1 MGTHETR
8 RVAVDLDELAGAFE
22 NGFPDLSFYLDVES
36 GEVAM
41 VSDDTRREL
50 EEIYE
55 ELDNGE
61 DLDDARVREA
71 IRQRDVPDWIRD
83 ALEEA
88 DRVERGFG
96 TRYVQVPR
104 DETHEAY
111 RDMEDFILTVG
122 DERLRERLSD
132 AIDGRGAFGRFK
144 RVLSAYDNERER
156 WFAFKD
162 ARLRERIVAWLAD
175 ERIVPIPGP
184 SHHRG

>member
-22 NGFPDLSFYLDVES
+22 NGFPDLSYYLDVES

-50 EEIYE
+50 DEIYQ

-61 DLDDARVREA
+61 DLDDALVSEA
-71 IRQRDVPDWIRD
+71 IQQRDVPDWVRE

-96 TRYVQVPR
+96 TRYVAVAPCPR
-104 DETHEAY
+104 
-111 RDMEDFILTVG
+111 G
-122 DERLRERLSD
+122 
-132 AIDGRGAFGRFK
+132 
-144 RVLSAYDNERER
+144 
-156 WFAFKD
+156 
-162 ARLRERIVAWLAD
+162 
-175 ERIVPIPGP
+175 
-184 SHHRG
+184 

>member
-1 MGTHETR
+1 
-8 RVAVDLDELAGAFE
+8 VAVDLDELAGALE
-22 NGFPDLSFYLDVES
+22 NGFPDLSFYLDLES

-41 VSDDTRREL
+41 ISDDTRREL
-50 EEIYE
+50 EEIYQ

-61 DLDDARVREA
+61 DLDDARVSEA
-71 IRQRDVPDWIRD
+71 IRQRDVPGLVRD

-96 TRYVQVPR
+96 TRYVRVPR
-104 DETHEAY
+104 DETHQAY

-132 AIDGRGAFGRFK
+132 AIDGRGAFGRFT
-144 RVLSAYDNERER
+144 RVLSAHDGERER

-162 ARLRERIVAWLAD
+162 ARLRERIMAWLAD
-175 ERIVPIPGP
+175 EGIVPIPRP
-184 SHHRG
+184 SYHPG

>member
-1 MGTHETR
+1 MGMDEKR
-8 RVAVDLDELAGAFE
+8 RVADDLDELAGAFE
-22 NGFPDLSFYLDVES
+22 NGFPDLHFYLDVES

-41 VSDDTRREL
+41 VSDDPRHEL
-50 EEIYE
+50 EEIYQ

-61 DLDDARVREA
+61 DLDDARVGEA
-71 IRQRDVPDWIRD
+71 IRQREVPDWMRD
-83 ALEEA
+83 VLAEA

-96 TRYVQVPR
+96 TRYIRVPR
-104 DETHEAY
+104 DETHDAY

-132 AIDGRGAFGRFK
+132 AIDERGAFGRFK
-144 RVLSAYDNERER
+144 RVLSAYDDERER

-175 ERIVPIPGP
+175 ERIVPIPRP
-184 SHHRG
+184 SS

>member
-1 MGTHETR
+1 MGTDEKR

-22 NGFPDLSFYLDVES
+22 NGLPDLSFYLDVES

-50 EEIYE
+50 EEIYQ

-61 DLDDARVREA
+61 DLDDARVNEA
-71 IRQRDVPDWIRD
+71 IRQRDLPDWMHD

-96 TRYVQVPR
+96 TRYVAVPR

-144 RVLSAYDNERER
+144 RVLSAHDDERER
-156 WFAFKD
+156 WFAFRD
-162 ARLRERIVAWLAD
+162 ARLRERIVAWLA
-175 ERIVPIPGP
+175 EEGIVPIPRP
-184 SHHRG
+184 PRHLE

>member
-1 MGTHETR
+1 MGTDEKR

-71 IRQRDVPDWIRD
+71 IRQRDVPDWICD

-88 DRVERGFG
+88 DRVERGVG
-96 TRYVQVPR
+96 THYLVVPR
-104 DETHEAY
+104 DEMHEA
-111 RDMEDFILTVG
+111 
-122 DERLRERLSD
+122 
-132 AIDGRGAFGRFK
+132 
-144 RVLSAYDNERER
+144 
-156 WFAFKD
+156 
-162 ARLRERIVAWLAD
+162 
-175 ERIVPIPGP
+175 
-184 SHHRG
+184 

>member
-1 MGTHETR
+1 MGTRETR

-22 NGFPDLSFYLDVES
+22 NGFPDLSYYLDVES

-50 EEIYE
+50 EEIYQ

-61 DLDDARVREA
+61 DLNDARIREV
-71 IRQRDVPDWIRD
+71 IQQRDVPDWMREV
-83 ALEEA
+83 LEEA

-96 TRYVQVPR
+96 TRYVRVPR

-111 RDMEDFILTVG
+111 GDMANFILTVG

-144 RVLSAYDNERER
+144 QVLSTHDDERER
-156 WFAFKD
+156 WFAFRD
-162 ARLRERIVAWLAD
+162 TRLRERIVAWLAD
-175 ERIVPIPGP
+175 EGIVPIPRP
-184 SHHRG
+184 SHHPA